1 MVQRRSM
8 PNERYQQTPAMLHS
22 INQGGLL
29 EEVSD
34 VWLTKLGYSREEV
47 LGRPSTDFLS
57 PESARYAKEV
67 VLPRFFE
74 TGECVA
80 EYEMLRRD
88 GTRLPVRLRAVAIR
102 DAQGKIL
109 RSNAVLED
117 MTEHRRLE
125 QKMLQAQKL
134 ESLGLMA
141 GSIAHDCNNLLV
153 SILGNTQLALEDVRG
168 MPSAVASLTDVVT
181 ASQRAADLCRQLL
194 AYSGRGKFTI
204 EEVDVSELAREMTQI
219 LELSV
224 GRFAAIKLE
233 LARPGPRAEV
243 DPTQLRQVVM
253 NLVLNAAEALDGG
266 RGLITVVTS
275 LRDLD
280 ADTSERT
287 SNPDLPLGRYVR
299 IGVADTGRG
308 TPAELLDRIFDPFFT
323 TKAAGRGL
331 GLAAVHGIVRSHS
344 GMLRVDSEPGRGTS
358 FKVYLPAKPS
368 AEQVENVS
376 LRKRGTVLIVD
387 DDEMVRQTLHRQLTR
402 AGFEAVLA
410 ANGEDA
416 VLTAQAR
423 GRELTAFLID
433 VTMPGLSGP
442 DVFLRLRSLLPT
454 ARVVLMS
461 GYNHVDIVR
470 RYTTE
475 GLAGFV
481 QKPFTIQEVM
491 RLLEG

>member
-1 MVQRRSM
+1 V
-8 PNERYQQTPAMLHS
+8 
-22 INQGGLL
+22 
-29 EEVSD
+29 
-34 VWLTKLGYSREEV
+34 
-47 LGRPSTDFLS
+47 
-57 PESARYAKEV
+57 
-67 VLPRFFE
+67 
-74 TGECVA
+74 
-80 EYEMLRRD
+80 
-88 GTRLPVRLRAVAIR
+88 
-102 DAQGKIL
+102 
-109 RSNAVLED
+109 
-117 MTEHRRLE
+117 
-125 QKMLQAQKL
+125 
-134 ESLGLMA
+134 
-141 GSIAHDCNNLLV
+141 
-153 SILGNTQLALEDVRG
+153 
-168 MPSAVASLTDVVT
+168 PSAVASLTDVVT

-224 GRFAAIKLE
+224 GRFAAVKLE
-233 LARPGPRAEV
+233 LTRPGPRAEV

-253 NLVLNAAEALDGG
+253 NLVLNAAEALEGG

-280 ADTSERT
+280 AATRERT
-287 SNPDLPLGRYVR
+287 SNPDVPLGRYAC
-299 IGVADTGRG
+299 IEVADTGRG
-308 TPAELLDRIFDPFFT
+308 IPAELLDRIFDPFFT

-344 GMLRVDSEPGRGTS
+344 GTLRVDSEPGRGTS

-368 AEQVENVS
+368 AHHVETVS
-376 LRKRGTVLIVD
+376 LRRRGTVLVVD

-402 AGFEAVLA
+402 AGFEVVLA

-433 VTMPGLSGP
+433 VTMPGLTGP